1 MLRNTGWIGEQGVQL
16 FLIASGFGLTWSLL
30 QQSSV
35 QKSLSWRSFYQRR
48 LWRLYPL
55 WWVAHGLFLI
65 VSLVLKKGMALN
77 QPQLYL
83 SFLGIRITPETFYY
97 FSPSWWFVGLLIQL
111 YLIFPL
117 LYGGLKR
124 WGALTLL
131 VGTSTIALIVRGVG
145 LYLLSDPYL
154 DLWNRGN
161 IFITRLPEFILGMAL
176 AAWFYHAP
184 ERTERW
190 FRSPKFWGLGA
201 VLYGLGM
208 VGAFTLWGMS
218 VSPFLLGA
226 GLLILLYP
234 LLNQPWMD
242 QVDRLGLRWVA
253 QHSYGLFLVHH
264 PIVMRCIP
272 QNTVSIRSFI
282 GAILSVGV
290 MVGLTLLL
298 EWIVQFLGQIWDSK
312 QRE

>member
-190 FRSPKFWGLGA
+190 FRSPKFW
-201 VLYGLGM
+201 V
-208 VGAFTLWGMS
+208 
-218 VSPFLLGA
+218 GA